1 MTDLNLPQML
11 TTVES
16 IARDAGQLLREAY
29 HQPRHID
36 YKGAVNLVT
45 ETDRNTEELIVQ
57 TLGQTYPGIA
67 IQAEEGSATGG
78 TTELIWWIDPL
89 DGTNNFAHGF
99 PVFAISIAL
108 CDGSTPLLGVVYDPM
123 HDELFSAASGQGAT
137 LNGEPIQVGQPAE
150 LVQGLLATGFSY
162 DRQEAE
168 DNNLIALSRFLRT
181 AQGIRRAGAAALD
194 LAYVAC
200 GRLDGYWEMKLHPW
214 DVAAGI
220 LLVREA
226 GGIVTG
232 YAGQPDDDYLI
243 TARSIVASNGK
254 FHGAMLGILSG
265 VYDFAPDGSFV
276 LKEHYRNLNL

>member
-16 IARDAGQLLREAY
+16 IARDAGKLLHEAY

-36 YKGAVNLVT
+36 FKGTVNLVT
-45 ETDRNTEELIVQ
+45 ETDRNTEKVIVE
-57 TLGQTYPGIA
+57 TLRQVYPDIA
-67 IQAEEGSATGG
+67 IQAEEGSAAQGSSD
-78 TTELIWWIDPL
+78 LIWQIDPL

-99 PVFAISIAL
+99 PAFAVSIAL
-108 CDGSTPLLGVVYDPM
+108 YDGSTPLLGVVYDPM
-123 HDELFSAASGQGAT
+123 RDELFSAVTGQGAT
-137 LNGEPIQVGQPAE
+137 LNGQPIHVGQPTE
-150 LVQGLLATGFSY
+150 LVHGLLATGFSY
-162 DRQEAE
+162 DRQEVE
-168 DNNLIALSRFLRT
+168 DNNVVALSRFLRT

-214 DVAAGI
+214 DVAAGL
-220 LLVREA
+220 LLVCEA
-226 GGIVTG
+226 GGTVTG
-232 YAGQPDDDYLI
+232 YAGQPNDDYLI

-254 FHGAMLGILSG
+254 IHDAMLSVLSD

-276 LKEHYRNLNL
+276 LKEQYRNLNL